1 MIREHHREGRQA
13 IKEYTKYS
21 DRVAIL
27 SPAYTKAWKDEVV
40 LDHHRQLKAS
50 SKEDSLVL
58 FFNPFKS
65 TSSSYESYQDRNLDQ
80 SKNFIVSS
88 SKRAKRN

>member
-1 MIREHHREGRQA
+1 MIQEHHREGRQA

-58 FFNPFKS
+58 FFNPFNILRWGD
-65 TSSSYESYQDRNLDQ
+65 QDRNLDQ

>member
-58 FFNPFKS
+58 FFNPFNILRWGD
-65 TSSSYESYQDRNLDQ
+65 QDRNLDQ

>member
-1 MIREHHREGRQA
+1 MIQEYHREGRQV

-58 FFNPFKS
+58 FFNPFNIIRWGA
-65 TSSSYESYQDRNLDQ
+65 ESWALHANLI
-80 SKNFIVSS
+80 KTGI
-88 SKRAKRN
+88 

>member
-27 SPAYTKAWKDEVV
+27 SPAYTKKDEVV
-40 LDHHRQLKAS
+40 LDHHKQLKAS
-50 SKEDSLVL
+50 SMEDSLVL
-58 FFNPFKS
+58 FFSPFNILRWGA
-65 TSSSYESYQDRNLDQ
+65 ESWALHTNLI
-80 SKNFIVSS
+80 KTGI
-88 SKRAKRN
+88 